1 MDGIDKIGDR
11 NADMEGKFGFHRLL
25 GPAQGLEKTLHIEN
39 ILKKYIKDSHN
50 STKIGATN
58 IFWGNYLDSKLQL
71 SRYSDNSDMGNSFRS
86 NFCHQEG
93 SGIIFK
99 YSVILG

>member
-1 MDGIDKIGDR
+1 MDDKT
-11 NADMEGKFGFHRLL
+11 
-25 GPAQGLEKTLHIEN
+25 QGLEKTLHIEN

-58 IFWGNYLDSKLQL
+58 IFWGNYLDYKLKL
-71 SRYSDNSDMGNSFRS
+71 SRYSNISDMGNSFRS
-86 NFCHQEG
+86 NFCHMEG

>member
-1 MDGIDKIGDR
+1 MDDKT
-11 NADMEGKFGFHRLL
+11 
-25 GPAQGLEKTLHIEN
+25 QVLEKTLHIEN
-39 ILKKYIKDSHN
+39 ILIKYIKDSHN

-58 IFWGNYLDSKLQL
+58 IFWGNYLDSKLKL
-71 SRYSDNSDMGNSFRS
+71 SRYSNISDMGNSFRS

>member
-1 MDGIDKIGDR
+1 MDDKT
-11 NADMEGKFGFHRLL
+11 
-25 GPAQGLEKTLHIEN
+25 QGLEKTLHIEN
-39 ILKKYIKDSHN
+39 ILIKYIKDSHN

-58 IFWGNYLDSKLQL
+58 IFWGNYLDSKLKL
-71 SRYSDNSDMGNSFRS
+71 SRYSNISYMGNSFRS
-86 NFCHQEG
+86 NFCHMEG